1 MSEEENII
9 AGPRATESLI
19 GHEKA
24 ERLFLEAVNQ
34 NRLHHGWLITGPRGI
49 GKATLAWRIAR
60 FMLSKNPGNDAANDG
75 LFGDALP
82 PASHETL
89 TLPADDAVAARVMSG
104 GHGGVVEVKRS
115 ESETT
120 DKLRKEIVISDVR
133 KLSGFFGQTASEGGW
148 RVAIIDAA
156 DELNVNAANALL
168 KMLEEPPEKT
178 ILLLIAHSPGRLLP
192 TIKSRCRALP
202 LKPLNADSMRAFL
215 VGRYPDLP
223 SNDLNGL
230 VAIADGAPGR
240 AVEMHELGGLDMYKT
255 LSNLLG
261 HLPRVDMAAV
271 HTLASKL
278 GGVKAD
284 ADYRLFTRLLLAW
297 IMRTSRQLASGQKEE
312 DILVGEGEQ
321 ISRISSLAR
330 VDQWLEL
337 WEKVDRLITRADAVN
352 LDRKQVIVSIF
363 SAFRA
368 TVQ

>member
-1 MSEEENII
+1 MSEDVPIVS
-9 AGPRATESLI
+9 PRETEALI

-49 GKATLAWRIAR
+49 GKATLAWRIAK
-60 FMLSKNPGNDAANDG
+60 FLLSKNPGDEAAESG

-82 PASHETL
+82 PEDYETL
-89 TLPADDAVAARVMSG
+89 ALAEDDAVAARITAG

-120 DKLRKEIVISDVR
+120 GKLRKEIVISDVR
-133 KLSGFFGQTASEGGW
+133 KLSGFFGQTAGEGGW
-148 RVAIIDAA
+148 RIAIIDAA

-178 ILLLIAHSPGRLLP
+178 ILLLVAHSPGRLLP

-202 LKPLNADSMRAFL
+202 LKPLGSDSMRAFL
-215 VGRYPDLP
+215 AGRYPDL
-223 SNDLNGL
+223 SNSDLNGL
-230 VAIADGAPGR
+230 TAIAEGAPGR
-240 AVEMHELGGLDMYKT
+240 AVEMHEQGGLEMYRN

-261 HLPRVDMAAV
+261 QLPRVDMAAV
-271 HTLASKL
+271 HTLAIKL

-284 ADYRLFTRLLLAW
+284 SDYRLFTKLLLAW
-297 IMRTSRQLASGQKEE
+297 IMRVTRQLASGREDA
-312 DILVGEGEQ
+312 DILVGEGAQ
-321 ISRISSLAR
+321 ISRVSSLAR